1 MGKLIRDKVPQLVR
15 EAGGSIETRTLDE
28 PEFDAALRNKLI
40 EEAHEVADAPRDVL
54 LEELSDVL
62 SVLEELGALHGHS
75 LAAVTDAASAK
86 RRTAGGFDQRLFSQR
101 FTP

>member
-1 MGKLIRDKVPQLVR
+1 MGKLVRDKVPQLVR

-28 PEFDAALRNKLI
+28 REFDAALRNKLI
-40 EEAHEVADAPRDVL
+40 EEAHEVADAP
-54 LEELSDVL
+54 SDT
-62 SVLEELGALHGHS
+62 VLEELGDALTVLEELATLHGHT
-75 LAAVTDAASAK
+75 LANVADAASAK